1 MFLRQSSK
9 SMTFV
14 VWMIAFAI
22 ASGYAHQAV
31 AQKQGLDLARSFLIN
46 TGLQPGGPQKTIGR
60 EPFQRLPIRESR
72 FNPGLK
78 PGVNECASRWLSF
91 DFVSK
96 AGQQL
101 SLEKRVA
108 AEVAQFK
115 GKVSVFAKNLDT
127 GATFSFQGDEPVQT
141 ASTIKVAVMIETFAR
156 VAEGKAKWT
165 DELVLT
171 KEKKVGGS
179 GILFEF
185 SDGLRLT
192 LRDATTLMM
201 ILSDNT
207 ATNLVIDTF
216 GADAVNARM
225 EALGFK
231 ETRLMR
237 RVFGGGDSAEGKK
250 AESKRFGLGRT
261 SAREMVTLVEKLE
274 RGEIISAAVS
284 KEMIDLMKR
293 EQGTNGIWRH
303 QWRAPKATKSG
314 ALDALRSNVGII
326 YHPRG
331 RIALAVTA
339 YEMPEVSWTVDN
351 PALLLMNRISEIVIE
366 ELGSKTPPV
375 ESK

>member
-1 MFLRQSSK
+1 MFQRSK
-9 SMTFV
+9 LFKSLTFA
-14 VWMIAFAI
+14 VWLIAFAMASQVI
-22 ASGYAHQAV
+22 AQ
-31 AQKQGLDLARSFLIN
+31 
-46 TGLQPGGPQKTIGR
+46 QP
-60 EPFQRLPIRESR
+60 
-72 FNPGLK
+72 
-78 PGVNECASRWLSF
+78 A
-91 DFVSK
+91 
-96 AGQQL
+96 

-141 ASTIKVAVMIETFAR
+141 ASTIKVAVMIEAFAR

-192 LRDATTLMM
+192 LRDATNLMM

-250 AESKRFGLGRT
+250 AENKRFGLGRT

-274 RGEIISAAVS
+274 RGEIISAAAS
-284 KEMIDLMKR
+284 KEMIDLLKR

-303 QWRAPKATKSG
+303 QRAPKATKSG

-366 ELGSKTPPV
+366 ELGSKTPSV